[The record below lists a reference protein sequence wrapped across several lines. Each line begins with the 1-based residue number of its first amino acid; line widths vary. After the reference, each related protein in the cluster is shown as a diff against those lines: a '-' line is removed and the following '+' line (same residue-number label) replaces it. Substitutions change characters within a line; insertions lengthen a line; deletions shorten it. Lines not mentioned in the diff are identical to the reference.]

1 MLTKTIT
8 AKALRSNLRE
18 VIMDIDTNNTDYILE
33 YVKGLK
39 VKISPIRDLEKKS
52 KFGNYLKT
60 RKFKSSKNSKNYT
73 NDELRKIAYGQ

>member
-18 VIMDIDTNNTDYILE
+18 VIMDVDQNQIDYILE

-39 VKISPIRDLEKKS
+39 VKISPITKQTKTS
-52 KFGNYLKT
+52 KFGNYLRTRIFKPGKNTKT
-60 RKFKSSKNSKNYT
+60 YT
-73 NDELRKIAYGQ
+73 NSELKKMAYDR